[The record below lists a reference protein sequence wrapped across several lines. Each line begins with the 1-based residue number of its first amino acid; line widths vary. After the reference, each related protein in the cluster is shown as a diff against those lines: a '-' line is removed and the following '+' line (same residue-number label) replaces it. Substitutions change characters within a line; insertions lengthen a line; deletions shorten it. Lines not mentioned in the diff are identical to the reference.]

1 MYNEQLKR
9 EFIDQYT
16 DKPSR
21 VRFCEALFNG
31 TEQYEKLWKAD
42 ICTKSGEELDRAV
55 NHIVGARTSSQ
66 KGRLSVLREYFRWCA
81 EKGIPGASGAI
92 LSGDVDSTE
101 KMRSRTVS
109 SPLHLQMYLDGIFL
123 KESLKTRDN
132 ILRAYCW
139 LAYMGL
145 PEKDIMELRSDEV
158 DLQNMIVAHGDAEYR
173 IYAEAVPCLR
183 NCKELTF
190 FYYVHPRYPDKA
202 FPRDRADGDLL
213 IRGTTPETTVYMIR
227 NDVAKAGRKYK
238 TSAQKGGGTEE
249 QRFYRQTEALRLSY
263 YRIWLSGLFYRT
275 FLLEGAG
282 VPPDFSEAI
291 AKRAAE
297 REHRFS
303 GKTYNERTFRNS
315 INSEYNTDY
324 AVWKKAFYQ

>member
-21 VRFCEALFNG
+21 IRFCEALFNG
-31 TEQYEKLWKAD
+31 TEQYENLWNAD
-42 ICTKSGEELDRAV
+42 ICTKSGEELEKAV
-55 NHIVGARTSSQ
+55 NNMVGARTSSQ
-66 KGRLSVLREYFRWCA
+66 SGRLNVLREYFRWCA
-81 EKGIPGASGAI
+81 EKGIPGASEAI
-92 LSGDVDSTE
+92 LAVDIDSTA
-101 KMRSRTVS
+101 KMRARSVS
-109 SPLHLQMYLDGIFL
+109 SPLHLQMYLDGIFQ
-123 KESLKTRDN
+123 KEAMQTKDN

-145 PEKDIMELRSDEV
+145 PENDIMELRSDEV
-158 DLQNMIVAHGDAEYR
+158 DLKNMIVSHEGEEYR

-190 FYYVHPRYPDKA
+190 FYYRHPNYPDKA
-202 FPRDRADGDLL
+202 YPRDRVPGDLL
-213 IRGTTPETTVYMIR
+213 IRGTTAGTSVYLIR
-227 NDVAKAGRKYK
+227 NDVARAGRKYK
-238 TSAQKGGGTEE
+238 TKAQKGGGTKE
-249 QRFYRQTEALRLSY
+249 QQFYRQTEALRLSY

-303 GKTYNERTFRNS
+303 GKNYNERTFRNG